1 MVLKYKLDF
10 DRAWATVGAALEDAK
25 ISVEDLDRTSA
36 IYYVYYS
43 SRHDPEPG
51 FFSKVFGGS
60 DSKEDSNPGHRFTV
74 QLEPEGEE
82 VRVTVGIASELA
94 ASDTDSLILKER
106 LLKLIKEYST

>member
-1 MVLKYKLDF
+1 LKYKLDF
-10 DRAWATVGAALEDAK
+10 DRAWATVGAALDDAR

-43 SRHDPEPG
+43 SRHDPDPG
-51 FFSKVFGGS
+51 FFSKIFGG
-60 DSKEDSNPGHRFTV
+60 DSKDDEDPGHRFTV

-82 VRVTVGIASELA
+82 IRVTVSVASELA
-94 ASDTDSLILKER
+94 ASETDSLILKER